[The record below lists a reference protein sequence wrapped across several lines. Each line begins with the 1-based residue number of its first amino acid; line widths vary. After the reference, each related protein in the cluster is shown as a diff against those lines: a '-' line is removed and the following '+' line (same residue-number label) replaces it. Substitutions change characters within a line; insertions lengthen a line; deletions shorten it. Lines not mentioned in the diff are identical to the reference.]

1 MKLNPT
7 NNEIVVKP
15 PYVYKVFKIN
25 DLEIL
30 SKGDIDNT
38 TVSYRY
44 SQDYGRTVT
53 GWVEFTKE
61 NIRSE
66 RINPIRFFLIEYLIQ
81 YTGDESTGVEIFDIN
96 LIGDFQNVTLDSQK
110 TNLFGVREDCNCLM
124 LNIANDPESYAL
136 FAMKG
141 ESKTSMLLSNNKAE
155 LYDLSQ
161 QDISNLYQPYQ
172 QQTALNLLSKLSE
185 DSVQIFGHDV
195 IYVLTD
201 PDRKGID
208 YTFHEIQLSNYVCEK
223 MLKVSVENNNFPDN
237 QITFNQF
244 NLELFDTFEI
254 QITKQ
259 DFKKAFGVEKRPNK
273 DDVIWFC
280 ELNRPYRI
288 QHAQPFK
295 NFNNYII
302 YYRIILEKYS
312 DKKNIIATTQDMQNV
327 MNEITDNSTIAEL
340 MGLENAQDMK
350 AVANQEQLKNK
361 AQDTLRVQIHAD
373 VERETIYNGSLR
385 IAQTNYDLSS
395 VDYGANA
402 VVYRNFKNFYA
413 KSDNIG
419 FMCWFKINNI
429 STNEIFNF
437 LHYFDDRYN
446 TGIKIDMI
454 DTSII
459 VIINDVTHDLSFGTL
474 LSENIW
480 YCLVVNIDQRQ
491 SLITSNIFKRDIINE
506 WDASMA
512 TSSKLLELHSMT
524 SSMVPTVI
532 EVDTD
537 INANIVA
544 SDMKITNIRLFLDTI
559 PLNNHK
565 MLNMEIIDHSYKYII
580 FSDNANKIYTLPF
593 VTDSKNDFTK
603 IRRGTRL
610 DDGSINNDNTFGQK
624 Q

>member
-1 MKLNPT
+1 MKLDSI

-15 PYVYKVFKIN
+15 PYIFKVFKIR
-25 DLEIL
+25 DIEIL
-30 SKGDIDNT
+30 SKGDIENT
-38 TVSYRY
+38 AIFYRY
-44 SQDYGRTVT
+44 SQDYGRTT
-53 GWVEFTKE
+53 TTWIELTKE

-66 RINPIRFFLIEYLIQ
+66 RINPIRFFIIEYLIT
-81 YTGDESTGVEIFDIN
+81 YVGKDSVKIFDIN
-96 LIGDFQNVTLDSQK
+96 IIGDFQNVTLDAQK

-124 LNIANDPESYAL
+124 LNIANDLASYEL

-141 ESKTSMLLSNNKAE
+141 ESKTSMLLSNNDAD
-155 LYDLSQ
+155 LYQLSQ

-172 QQTALNLLSKLSE
+172 QLVALDLLNKLSE

-208 YTFHEIQLSNYVCEK
+208 FTFHEYQLSNYVCEK

-237 QITFNQF
+237 QISFNQYE
-244 NLELFDTFEI
+244 LSLFDTFEI

-259 DFKKAFGVEKRPNK
+259 DFKTAFGVDKRPGK
-273 DDVIWFC
+273 DDLIWFC
-280 ELNRPYRI
+280 ELNRLYRI
-288 QHAQPFK
+288 EHAQPFK

-302 YYRIILEKYS
+302 YYRIILTKAS

-327 MNEITDNSTIAEL
+327 LNDIMDNTTLAEL
-340 MGLENAQDMK
+340 TGLENMQDMK
-350 AVANQEQLKNK
+350 SVANTEQLRNK
-361 AQDTLRVQIHAD
+361 AQDTLRVDIYAD
-373 VERETIYNGSLR
+373 VERENIMNASFPISRTH
-385 IAQTNYDLSS
+385 YDLSS

-402 VVYRNFKNFYA
+402 VVYRNFKNFYE

-446 TGIKIDMI
+446 TGLKIDMI
-454 DTSII
+454 GTSII
-459 VIINDVTHDLSFGTL
+459 VVINDKTYDLSFGAL
-474 LSENIW
+474 LTEDVW

-491 SLITSNIFKRDIINE
+491 TLLTSKIYKRNVTNE
-506 WDASMA
+506 WDAA
-512 TSSKLLELHSMT
+512 TLNSSKLLELYSMT
-524 SSMVPTVI
+524 SGIVPTVI

-537 INANIVA
+537 INASIVA
-544 SDMKITNIRLFLDTI
+544 SDMKITNIRMFLDII
-559 PLNNHK
+559 PVSNHK
-565 MLNMEIIDHSYKYII
+565 ILNMEIIDHNYKYII

-593 VTDSKNDFTK
+593 VTDSKNDYTK

-610 DDGSINNDNTFGQK
+610 DNGSINNDNTFGPK